1 MFGLFKKVTE
11 KEKLTNLYRKKKEL
25 AYKLSKINRKDS
37 DKAEKEANDILV
49 KINKLEEKQ

>member
-1 MFGLFKKVTE
+1 MFGLFKKLTE
-11 KEKLTNLYRKKKEL
+11 KEKLTNQYRKKKEL

-49 KINKLEEKQ
+49 KINKIDEKQ